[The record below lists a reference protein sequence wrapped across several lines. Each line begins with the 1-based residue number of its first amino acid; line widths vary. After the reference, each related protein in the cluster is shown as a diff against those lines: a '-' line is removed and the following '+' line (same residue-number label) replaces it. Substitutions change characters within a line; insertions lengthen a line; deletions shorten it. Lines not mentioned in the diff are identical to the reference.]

1 MVSMATADELLKDV
15 LKLPSKDRARL
26 AHELLLS
33 LEERGPQDPDAEAE
47 WAKELERRVQ
57 DVVTGKVKL
66 VSVEESNRRAAERI
80 ERVRRER

>member
-1 MVSMATADELLKDV
+1 MVLMATADELLRDV

-33 LEERGPQDPDAEAE
+33 LEERAPHDTDAESE
-47 WAKELERRVQ
+47 WTKELDRRVQ
-57 DVVTGKVKL
+57 DVIAGKVKL
-66 VSVEESNRRAAERI
+66 VSVEESNRRAAEVI

>member
-1 MVSMATADELLKDV
+1 MALMATADELLRDV

-33 LEERGPQDPDAEAE
+33 LEEHGTQDSNAESE
-47 WAKELERRVQ
+47 WPKELERRVQ

-66 VSVEESNRRAAERI
+66 VSVDEAKRIVAERI